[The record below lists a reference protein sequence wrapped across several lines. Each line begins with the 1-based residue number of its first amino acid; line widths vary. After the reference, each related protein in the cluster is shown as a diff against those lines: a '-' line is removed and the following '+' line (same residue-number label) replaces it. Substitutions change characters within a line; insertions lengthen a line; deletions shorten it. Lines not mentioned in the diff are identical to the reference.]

1 MSVWTRETLSH
12 GSLGRWKYTALGSYT
27 AMRNCM
33 DWVGSGCSIFVRVCR
48 LEMPFGMRS
57 SRERRRGKDYRRWKA
72 HRMQGVECGLITR
85 RVWFLVFVDE
95 TGEVI
100 GGELRSIM

>member
-1 MSVWTRETLSH
+1 
-12 GSLGRWKYTALGSYT
+12 
-27 AMRNCM
+27 M

-57 SRERRRGKDYRRWKA
+57 SRERRRGKDYRRLKA

-85 RVWFLVFVDE
+85 RFWFLVLLMRRGYWDVFLNWLAVLCVRR
-95 TGEVI
+95 GF
-100 GGELRSIM
+100 GSR